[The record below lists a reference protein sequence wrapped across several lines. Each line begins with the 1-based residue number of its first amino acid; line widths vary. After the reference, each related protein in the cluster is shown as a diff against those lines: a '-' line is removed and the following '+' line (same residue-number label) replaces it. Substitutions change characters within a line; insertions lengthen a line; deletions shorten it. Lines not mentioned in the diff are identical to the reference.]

1 MAKRHSARSARI
13 GDEIQRELSQLLR
26 DEIKDP
32 RVGRVTVTHVEVTP
46 DLSHAK
52 VLVTDLAG
60 RDHAAETVAALMR
73 TAGFLRSE
81 LARRLSLYTVP
92 QLAFVYDDSIE
103 SGLELSQLIDRAVA
117 EDRKRGT

>member
-1 MAKRHSARSARI
+1 MAKRHSPRSARI
-13 GDEIQRELSQLLR
+13 GDEIQRELALLLR
-26 DEIKDP
+26 DEVKDP
-32 RVGRVTVTHVEVTP
+32 RVGKVTITHVEVTP

-60 RDHAAETVAALMR
+60 REHAADTVAALSR

-81 LARRLSLYTVP
+81 LARRLSVYTVP

-103 SGLELSQLIDRAVA
+103 TGMALSQLIDRAVA
-117 EDRKRGT
+117 EDRKRES

>member
-1 MAKRHSARSARI
+1 MAKRHSPRSARI
-13 GDEIQRELSQLLR
+13 GDEIQREISQLLR

-60 RDHAAETVAALMR
+60 REHAAETVAALGR

-81 LARRLSLYTVP
+81 LARRLSVYTVP
-92 QLAFVYDDSIE
+92 QLTFVYDDSIE
-103 SGLELSQLIDRAVA
+103 SGLELSRLIDRAVA
-117 EDRKRGT
+117 DDRKRGS

>member
-1 MAKRHSARSARI
+1 MSKSHSPRSARI

-32 RVGRVTVTHVEVTP
+32 RVGKVTITHVEVTP

-60 RDHAAETVAALMR
+60 REHAADTVAALVH
-73 TAGFLRSE
+73 TAGFLRSA

-92 QLAFVYDDSIE
+92 QLNFVYDDTIE
-103 SGLELSQLIDRAVA
+103 SGLELSRLIDRAVA
-117 EDRKRGT
+117 EDRKRGS

>member
-1 MAKRHSARSARI
+1 MTRRHTPRSARI
-13 GDEIQRELSQLLR
+13 GDEIQRELMTLLR
-26 DEIKDP
+26 DEVKDP

-60 RDHAAETVAALMR
+60 REQAAGTVAALSR

-92 QLAFVYDDSIE
+92 QLTFVYDDSIE
-103 SGLELSQLIDRAVA
+103 AGMELSQLIDRAVA
-117 EDRKRGT
+117 EDRKRGS

>member
-1 MAKRHSARSARI
+1 MAKRHSPSSARI
-13 GDEIQRELSQLLR
+13 GDEIQREISQLLR
-26 DEIKDP
+26 DEVKDP
-32 RVGRVTVTHVEVTP
+32 RVGKVTVTHVEVTA

-60 RDHAAETVAALMR
+60 RDHAGDTVAALSR

-103 SGLELSQLIDRAVA
+103 SGLELSQLIDKAVA
-117 EDRKRGT
+117 EDRKRGS

>member
-1 MAKRHSARSARI
+1 MKKRHSPRSARI
-13 GDEIQRELSQLLR
+13 GDELQRELAELLR
-26 DEIKDP
+26 DEVKDP
-32 RVGRVTVTHVEVTP
+32 RVGKVTITHVEVTP

-60 RDHAAETVAALMR
+60 REHAAETIAALSR

-81 LARRLSLYTVP
+81 LGRRLSTYTVP

-103 SGLELSQLIDRAVA
+103 TGMALSQLIDRAVA
-117 EDRKRGT
+117 EDRKRES

>member
-1 MAKRHSARSARI
+1 MPKRHSPRSARI
-13 GDEIQRELSQLLR
+13 GDEIQREISQLLR
-26 DEIKDP
+26 DEVKDP
-32 RVGRVTVTHVEVTP
+32 RVGKVTVTHVEVTP

-60 RDHAAETVAALMR
+60 REHAGETVAALAR

-103 SGLELSQLIDRAVA
+103 SGLELSQLIDKAVA
-117 EDRKRGT
+117 EDRKRGS